1 MKEEKRGRKDIRG
14 EKKLASLT
22 CRVFTK
28 RDLKKGIYRFMG
40 QIGGTYNVI

>member
-1 MKEEKRGRKDIRG
+1 M
-14 EKKLASLT
+14 T

-40 QIGGTYNVI
+40 QIGGTCNFIQINDFLFILK